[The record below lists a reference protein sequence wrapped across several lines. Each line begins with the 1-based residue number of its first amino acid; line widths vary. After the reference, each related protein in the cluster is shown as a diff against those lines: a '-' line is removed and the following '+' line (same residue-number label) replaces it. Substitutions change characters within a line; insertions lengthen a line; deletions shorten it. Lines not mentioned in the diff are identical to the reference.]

1 MTTIRRGLRRGA
13 LLFILML
20 AFPSSMLIPA
30 EAIAQGG
37 LQFNKGPV
45 KGAAENLDIKETPTD
60 IRINLQGDVLF
71 DFDKWD
77 IRKEAE
83 TSLRKLAE
91 IIKKYPKSEVL
102 IEGHTDGKG
111 AEEYNQ
117 NLSEK
122 RAASVKDWL
131 VKKGGIEPN
140 RMKTK
145 GWGMA
150 KPIAPNKKPDGSDN
164 PEGRQKNRR
173 VEIVVKKK

>member
-1 MTTIRRGLRRGA
+1 MRS
-13 LLFILML
+13 LLFVLML
-20 AFPSSMLIPA
+20 AFLSGMLVPA
-30 EAIAQGG
+30 AAIAQGG
-37 LQFNKGPV
+37 LQFNKSPV
-45 KGAAENLDIKETPTD
+45 KGGAGNLDVKETPTD
-60 IRINLQGDVLF
+60 VRINLEGDVLF

-83 TSLRKLAE
+83 ASLRKLAE
-91 IIKKYPKSEVL
+91 IVKKYPKSEVL

-111 AEEYNQ
+111 SEEYNQ
-117 NLSEK
+117 NLSER
-122 RAASVKDWL
+122 RAASVKGWL

-150 KPIAPNKKPDGSDN
+150 KPIAPNKRPDGSDN

>member
-1 MTTIRRGLRRGA
+1 MATIRHCLRMRG

-20 AFPSSMLIPA
+20 AIPSGMLVPVA
-30 EAIAQGG
+30 AIAQGG
-37 LQFNKGPV
+37 LQFNKSPV
-45 KGAAENLDIKETPTD
+45 KGGVGNLDVKETRTD
-60 IRINLQGDVLF
+60 VRINLEGDVLF

-83 TSLRKLAE
+83 ASLRKLAE

-102 IEGHTDGKG
+102 IEGHTDRKG
-111 AEEYNQ
+111 PEEYNQ
-117 NLSEK
+117 NLSER

-173 VEIVVKKK
+173 VEILVKKK